1 MKKNIFLFILFN
13 LVIKLYCQE
22 KTLGKTIEEKL
33 AEDDLDTY
41 EEDHTME
48 DKMKELI
55 NEYVQEQK
63 WKPEQTIDK
72 ETFRKMFV
80 YIIQRGALRQGS
92 SSLLKKLA
100 DKIVEKHG
108 EKILVKNLVQYYD
121 IKELTLTYT
130 QLLSPQ
136 KNSDL

>member
-1 MKKNIFLFILFN
+1 
-13 LVIKLYCQE
+13 
-22 KTLGKTIEEKL
+22 
-33 AEDDLDTY
+33 
-41 EEDHTME
+41 
-48 DKMKELI
+48 
-55 NEYVQEQK
+55 
-63 WKPEQTIDK
+63 
-72 ETFRKMFV
+72 MFV

>member
-13 LVIKLYCQE
+13 LVLKLYCQE

-63 WKPEQTIDK
+63 WKPEQIIDK

>member
-13 LVIKLYCQE
+13 LAIKLYCQE

-63 WKPEQTIDK
+63 WKPEQIIDK

>member
-63 WKPEQTIDK
+63 WKPEQIIDK

-130 QLLSPQ
+130 QL
-136 KNSDL
+136 

>member
-63 WKPEQTIDK
+63 WKPEQIIDK